1 MSRTAIFVPCCCL
14 LLVVSCGRSPR
25 GYLEKGNQYFKAGKY
40 DDAALNYR
48 KAIQKDSGFGEALYQ
63 LGLTELKRK
72 NLRDAYTALTSAS
85 QLLPRRPDVQVAL
98 ADLVLRVYMA
108 DKRRPARY
116 YEQLTELSEQLL
128 ARDPNSF
135 DGLRIKG
142 NLAWSEGKLAEAAA
156 TFAKANASKP
166 MEPNL
171 VPVWTQVLFLDGR
184 AAEGERLA
192 QEFLQG
198 HKDSGQMYD
207 VLFRYYRSQNRLVDA
222 ENVLKS
228 KVNNNPAEIDYALQL
243 AAYYAATGKPVL
255 MTATLRSLSDAKVF
269 PDAFL
274 KVGDFY
280 GARQSWPDALRQY
293 EEGAKANPKQRIV
306 YLKRIT
312 DAWLAQGKGEEAAG
326 VIHEILREQPQDENA
341 RAVNASLLLKNGKV
355 EESLNTF
362 QDLVKISPD
371 NAVWRF
377 SLGRA
382 LVAKGD
388 LDGARV
394 QFQESLKRRPDFMPA
409 RLALADVNRLKHD
422 YRETLRYANEAL
434 AVDAKLLQARL
445 LRSAGL
451 IGTQQYPAHSAKHA
465 ARCVTARFR
474 SSRMS
479 DKPSARPNS
488 RGDAVSGVYWWR
500 VPDDEAALMSLRPA
514 ELKCYLVVLRA
525 IQRDKNAGMISER
538 QVSQRAGVTFRHVH
552 GALARL
558 VELGWL
564 CREGKL
570 GATATYSLPHS
581 WNIGNCIPTGNQLEA
596 EPAQNRFPTGNQLN
610 GESDPKGNHHR
621 FPTGDQNRFPTGNQH
636 LEFLESSEPSSSS
649 TEYSGRFL
657 DPGNSDPVA
666 TTPPD
671 ASRDETQT
679 PRVTVSP
686 RAASIPF
693 PQASKLSPSESE
705 GPRQPHPAEET
716 QTETLQH
723 PWNDEELH
731 QAREA
736 MREHFGARML
746 PDWELTRE
754 VLKHMLGVDDV
765 RLWLLDISKRRVKV
779 KGWGFYQHDAAGW
792 PARRADMQQQTD
804 TQRRVMEA
812 EARATSEANAAAS
825 RETEAWIEQFEQ
837 ERQAKQE
844 FIEAATVL
852 GWQLLRNSNCRSC
865 HGFGRRDIHTGE
877 FCGCESG
884 RKLARELERCHRCDD
899 KGLVEA
905 AEDRRLFA
913 WCGCVHAAR
922 RREREPNLVEEANRD
937 VRTLLDQPKPAVR
950 DSARRGVGRG
960 GGLLPAQAANV
971 VRRAIR

>member
-25 GYLEKGNQYFKAGKY
+25 GYLEKANAYFDAGRY

-48 KAIQKDSGFGEALYQ
+48 KAIQKDAGFGEAFYR

-72 NLRDAYTALTSAS
+72 DLRDAYTALTSAS
-85 QLLPRRPDVQVAL
+85 QFLPGRPDVQVAL
-98 ADLVLRVYMA
+98 ADLVLRIYMA

-116 YEQLTELSEQLL
+116 YEQLTKLSEQLL

-156 TFAKANASKP
+156 TFAKANTSKP

-171 VPVWTQVLFLDGR
+171 VPVWTQVLFLDGQ

-243 AAYYAATGKPVL
+243 AAYYAATGKHVQ

-312 DAWLAQGKGEEAAG
+312 DAWLAQGKGEEAAS
-326 VIHEILREQPQDENA
+326 VIHEILREQPQDQNA

-362 QDLVKISPD
+362 QDLVKTSPD

-388 LDGARV
+388 LDGARA
-394 QFQESLKRRPDFMPA
+394 QFQESLKRRPDLIPA

-434 AVDAKLLQARL
+434 AMNAKLLQARL

-451 IGTQQYPAHSAKHA
+451 IGTQQFAAAHSDLKDLEKDYPESKEVRYQLVALDVAQKNYSIAEARLLTLYAEGKGDLHALTMLVDTYRDEGHLDKAMALLTGELKRSPESSSVRALLADTALHSRNYDLALEHYQFLLAKGMRSEQLQMRLGAVYEFKGNYPQAVASFQLARNLAPRDA
-465 ARCVTARFR
+465 AASIALGNALRLAGRDREAVASYRSALALDPENPKVMNSLAFLLVNEDGKVGEAESLVLRALQKAPQDPDFRDTLGLIYLKKGLRDSAISVFESLANKYPDNPLYLYHDGLALYQTGQTAKAK
-474 SSRMS
+474 
-479 DKPSARPNS
+479 DEL
-488 RGDAVSGVYWWR
+488 
-500 VPDDEAALMSLRPA
+500 EAALPKRPSA
-514 ELKCYLVVLRA
+514 EIR
-525 IQRDKNAGMISER
+525 KNIE
-538 QVSQRAGVTFRHVH
+538 TT
-552 GALARL
+552 LA
-558 VELGWL
+558 
-564 CREGKL
+564 K
-570 GATATYSLPHS
+570 
-581 WNIGNCIPTGNQLEA
+581 IGQ
-596 EPAQNRFPTGNQLN
+596 
-610 GESDPKGNHHR
+610 
-621 FPTGDQNRFPTGNQH
+621 
-636 LEFLESSEPSSSS
+636 
-649 TEYSGRFL
+649 
-657 DPGNSDPVA
+657 
-666 TTPPD
+666 
-671 ASRDETQT
+671 
-679 PRVTVSP
+679 
-686 RAASIPF
+686 
-693 PQASKLSPSESE
+693 
-705 GPRQPHPAEET
+705 
-716 QTETLQH
+716 
-723 PWNDEELH
+723 
-731 QAREA
+731 
-736 MREHFGARML
+736 
-746 PDWELTRE
+746 
-754 VLKHMLGVDDV
+754 
-765 RLWLLDISKRRVKV
+765 
-779 KGWGFYQHDAAGW
+779 
-792 PARRADMQQQTD
+792 
-804 TQRRVMEA
+804 
-812 EARATSEANAAAS
+812 
-825 RETEAWIEQFEQ
+825 
-837 ERQAKQE
+837 
-844 FIEAATVL
+844 
-852 GWQLLRNSNCRSC
+852 
-865 HGFGRRDIHTGE
+865 
-877 FCGCESG
+877 
-884 RKLARELERCHRCDD
+884 
-899 KGLVEA
+899 
-905 AEDRRLFA
+905 
-913 WCGCVHAAR
+913 
-922 RREREPNLVEEANRD
+922 
-937 VRTLLDQPKPAVR
+937 
-950 DSARRGVGRG
+950 
-960 GGLLPAQAANV
+960 
-971 VRRAIR
+971 